1 MGSRARWGTLVVLTA
16 ALVVPV
22 VRAQAATSPAAT
34 TNPFP
39 TRCSPPPA
47 AGTPPTMVVGTVAC
61 QELVTHDLGNG
72 VPAPFEYYVPPQ
84 CTATADTRCPVMYLL
99 HGFGGDYTE
108 MLGAPGTTTSAWVQA
123 ETKAPPAGFASAP
136 WNYYDPTTWQ
146 PAQPA
151 IPFILV
157 APLGQTLPG
166 GYGPAPGMDSYW
178 IDWNPRYAQGGDS
191 ERYHTPPPLFE
202 QYVTQELPAFVES
215 FLPAQPGRSGRAIAG
230 VSLGGYGSFKLG
242 LQHPDEYSSM
252 LSVSGAM
259 NFLFAPAPP
268 AVAPTVPPAH
278 SPIPIAY
285 SPLPAVTGEVTSA
298 PLPSQVG
305 TFVTALDAFG
315 DPAAD
320 QTYFRGNMP
329 TDLAGNGHDIGINS
343 FVNDMVPTPTRP
355 EDASSEPFELIVFP
369 MNMDMQADFKVAG
382 VTNTF
387 AVHQGNHSDVYRN
400 AWFRGLEQ
408 FAYARTTLPER
419 SPTNFQYRTI
429 STDFTIWGWQ
439 FHGTR
444 ADTEFL
450 ALSHVTCRQL
460 TISGRG
466 SWTVTPPPSCHSK
479 SFPVPLGPSA
489 PADQPVPVTGC
500 TVTVIVPKK

>member
-1 MGSRARWGTLVVLTA
+1 MGSRARWGFLVVLTA
-16 ALVVPV
+16 ALAVPV
-22 VRAQAATSPAAT
+22 VRAHAATTAT

-39 TRCSPPPA
+39 TPCTAPPPA
-47 AGTPPTMVVGTVAC
+47 GTEPTIVVGTVAC
-61 QELVTHDLGNG
+61 QELITHDLGDG
-72 VPAPFEYYVPPQ
+72 IPAPFEYYVPPE
-84 CTATADTRCPVMYLL
+84 CTATAKTRCPVIYLL

-108 MLGAPGTTTSAWVQA
+108 MLGTPGTTTSAWVQA
-123 ETKAPPAGFASAP
+123 ETKAPPAGFESAP
-136 WNYYDPTTWQ
+136 WNYYDPTTWK
-146 PAQPA
+146 PANTA

-178 IDWNPRYAQGGDS
+178 VDWNPRYAKGGDS
-191 ERYHTPPPLFE
+191 PRYDTPAPRFE
-202 QYVTQELPAFVES
+202 QYVTRELPAFVDH
-215 FLPAQPGRSGRAIAG
+215 FLPVQAGRSGQAIAG
-230 VSLGGYGSFKLG
+230 VSLGGYGAFKLG

-268 AVAPTVPPAH
+268 AIGSTVAVPAD

-285 SPLPAVTGEVTSA
+285 SPLPAVTGEATSA

-305 TFVTALDAFG
+305 TFITALDAFG

-320 QTYFRGNMP
+320 QAYFRGNMP
-329 TDLAGNGHDIGINS
+329 TDLADNGHNIAINS

-369 MNMDMQADFKVAG
+369 MNMDMQADFAAAG
-382 VTNTF
+382 VANTF

-408 FAYARTTLPER
+408 FAYARTSIPAR
-419 SPTNFQYRTI
+419 PPGNFQYRSI
-429 STDFTIWGWQ
+429 STDFTIWGWHFQ
-439 FHGTR
+439 GTR
-444 ADTEFL
+444 SNTEFL
-450 ALSHVTCRQL
+450 DLSGVTCRQL
-460 TISGRG
+460 TMSGSG
-466 SWTVTPPPSCHSK
+466 AWTVTPPPSCHSK
-479 SFPVPLGPSA
+479 PFSTDLGPSA
-489 PADQPVPVTGC
+489 PADQPVPVAGR
-500 TVTVIVPKK
+500 TVTVTVPKM